1 MPGRVKQDNEAG
13 NRVLEIPCS
22 WMCGI
27 CSAVCRDDA
36 AALDADTVRIDPD
49 RCSRCLVCVRLC
61 PAGILK
67 DGTFEGL

>member
-1 MPGRVKQDNEAG
+1 LPGDAKPDETARTGVVA
-13 NRVLEIPCS
+13 LACS

-36 AALDADTVRIDPD
+36 VSLDGDRIRIDPE

-61 PAGILK
+61 PAGILEEETI
-67 DGTFEGL
+67 DGL

>member
-1 MPGRVKQDNEAG
+1 MPDRASREETAQRESIVIDCE
-13 NRVLEIPCS
+13 

-27 CSAVCRDDA
+27 CSAVCREDA
-36 AALDADTVRIDPD
+36 ITSEAGRVRVDRG
-49 RCSRCLVCVRLC
+49 RCSRCKVCVRLC